1 MHILWVSGQRNLHF
15 KQTSQMTDEWCAT
28 TLEINCCTI
37 VTEKIA
43 SEQRYTLLYSR
54 EIFSKIVTKLDF

>member
-1 MHILWVSGQRNLHF
+1 
-15 KQTSQMTDEWCAT
+15 MTDEWCAT